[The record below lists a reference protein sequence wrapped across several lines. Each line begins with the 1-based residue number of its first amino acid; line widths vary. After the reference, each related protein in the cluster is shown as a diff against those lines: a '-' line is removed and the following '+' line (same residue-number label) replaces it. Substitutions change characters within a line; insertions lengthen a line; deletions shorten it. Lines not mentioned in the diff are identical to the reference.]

1 MSEKTPIPIGYKS
14 VIDLGRDARVYPPH
28 TIGDYPTK
36 ILPSLVS
43 GFVERFTRA
52 DMLVST
58 TDD

>member
-1 MSEKTPIPIGYKS
+1 MSEKTPTPIGYKS

-52 DMLVST
+52 DMLVC
-58 TDD
+58 DPFG